1 MDVLHSFLCIFFI
14 QVDLKFVVSDSRN
27 RTAVLTPRVQ
37 ICACRDKSTCVVP
50 EGAGNATF
58 VVMSCNCNLGYTGQF
73 CNEVVNFCNEGAS
86 IPCST
91 LVTCTNTPTQAEC
104 GPCPTGYS
112 GNGVFCLGGKLAHT
126 RVSFNHSI
134 A

>member
-1 MDVLHSFLCIFFI
+1 MYFFI

-50 EGAGNATF
+50 EGTGNATF
-58 VVMSCNCNLGYTGQF
+58 VVMSCNCSLGYTGQF